1 MTPGAPR
8 IQSKPTL
15 ELWAPNGQ
23 KAGMR
28 YEGRRQSEQVED
40 RRGQGGGGRGPM
52 MLGGGLGTLLLLL
65 LVMFLGGD
73 PQQVV
78 EMTGAGQQSQGEY
91 VSTPEDE
98 RAKELVGVVLADTE
112 EVWTEEFAK
121 LGLAYEKP
129 RLVLFND
136 GVRSGC
142 GFANAQV
149 GPFYCPVDRTVYVD
163 LSFFREMRDR
173 FGAAGDFAQAYVIAH
188 EVGHHVQKLLGTSD
202 KVQAA
207 RQRMSQEEGNE
218 LSVRLELQAD
228 FLAGMWARKGQEKFQ
243 FLDDGDLEEALNAA
257 NAIGD
262 DTLQKQAQGRIV
274 PDAFTHGTS
283 AQRMKWF
290 SLGFRTGD
298 IRQGDTFSTRNL

>member
-1 MTPGAPR
+1 
-8 IQSKPTL
+8 
-15 ELWAPNGQ
+15 
-23 KAGMR
+23 
-28 YEGRRQSEQVED
+28 
-40 RRGQGGGGRGPM
+40 M

-78 EMTGAGQQSQGEY
+78 EMTGAGQQTQSDY
-91 VSTPEDE
+91 VPTPEDQ

-112 EVWTEEFAK
+112 EVWTEEFEK
-121 LGLAYEKP
+121 LGLLYEKP

-243 FLDDGDLEEALNAA
+243 FLEQGDLEEALNAA

-298 IRQGDTFSTRNL
+298 IRQGDTFRTRDL